1 MHDETE
7 MVQEFM
13 DEAAQKTNQNME
25 TNLFSFRMCLVA
37 EEFKELA
44 EAGGDLLGNFEDT
57 SLEEKTIRQEQVLKE
72 LCDCIYVLKGMA
84 VTFGWDVD
92 EAFDRVHNSNM
103 TKFPFS
109 KSDDGKVVKGPEYVP
124 CNLEGCI

>member
-1 MHDETE
+1 MSEETS

-13 DEAAQKTNQNME
+13 DAAGQKTHQNMD

-44 EAGGDLLGNFEDT
+44 ESGGDLLGNFDDT

-92 EAFDRVHNSNM
+92 EAFERVHDSNM
-103 TKFPFS
+103 TKMPFS
-109 KSDDGKVVKGPEYVP
+109 KTDDGKVMKGPKYEP